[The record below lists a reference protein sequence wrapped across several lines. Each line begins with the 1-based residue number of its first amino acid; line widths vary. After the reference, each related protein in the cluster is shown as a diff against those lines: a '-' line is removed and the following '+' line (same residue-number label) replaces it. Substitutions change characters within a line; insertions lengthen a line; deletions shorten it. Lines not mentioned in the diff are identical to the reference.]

1 MQSDKDN
8 YHYYYIMTKFTI
20 IIGTR
25 RGYRKVSLRGF
36 SSNKALQVNADD
48 GRNIDRS
55 SDIADEFRGDRTGL
69 DTYFRDKESS
79 IQRDFVK
86 DSESGAA
93 DGVSASELEDWKVNR
108 DDMLDQL
115 DQQKDDVMDLA
126 FFAASVSDSDSD
138 SDSNS
143 DNSGDNTN
151 GNNNNSVNGTSGGN
165 PVESNSNDPAYHA
178 QDSSD
183 VVQTDFPSFDPF
195 EE

>member
-1 MQSDKDN
+1 MIN
-8 YHYYYIMTKFTI
+8 LTI
-20 IIGTR
+20 LIGTR
-25 RGYRKVSLRGF
+25 KGFRKVSLRGF

-79 IQRDFVK
+79 IQRDFVE

-143 DNSGDNTN
+143 DNSGDNIN

-165 PVESNSNDPAYHA
+165 PVESNSNDPAYFA

>member
-1 MQSDKDN
+1 M
-8 YHYYYIMTKFTI
+8 
-20 IIGTR
+20 
-25 RGYRKVSLRGF
+25 
-36 SSNKALQVNADD
+36 ALQVNAND

-55 SDIADEFRGDRTGL
+55 SDIANEFRGDRTGL
-69 DTYFRDKESS
+69 DTYFRDKEES
-79 IQRDFVK
+79 IKRDFIQ
-86 DSESGAA
+86 DSETGAA
-93 DGVSASELEDWKVNR
+93 DGVSANELESWKDNR

-126 FFAASVSDSDSD
+126 SIGVSDSDSD
-138 SDSNS
+138 SDNNS
-143 DNSGDNTN
+143 DNSGDNIN
-151 GNNNNSVNGTSGGN
+151 GNNNNNVNGTSGGS

>member
-1 MQSDKDN
+1 
-8 YHYYYIMTKFTI
+8 MTKFTI

-36 SSNKALQVNADD
+36 SSNKALQVNAND

-86 DSESGAA
+86 DSESAAA
-93 DGVSASELEDWKVNR
+93 DGVSASELEDWKVNK

-126 FFAASVSDSDSD
+126 SFAASVSDSDSD

-143 DNSGDNTN
+143 DNSGDNIN

-165 PVESNSNDPAYHA
+165 PVESNSNDPAYFA

>member
-1 MQSDKDN
+1 M
-8 YHYYYIMTKFTI
+8 
-20 IIGTR
+20 
-25 RGYRKVSLRGF
+25 
-36 SSNKALQVNADD
+36 ALQVNAND

-55 SDIADEFRGDRTGL
+55 SDIANEFRGDRTGL
-69 DTYFRDKESS
+69 DTYFRDKEES
-79 IQRDFVK
+79 IKRDFIQ
-86 DSESGAA
+86 DSETGPA
-93 DGVSASELEDWKVNR
+93 DGVSANELESWKDNR

-126 FFAASVSDSDSD
+126 SIGVSDSDSD
-138 SDSNS
+138 SDNNS

>member
-1 MQSDKDN
+1 M
-8 YHYYYIMTKFTI
+8 
-20 IIGTR
+20 
-25 RGYRKVSLRGF
+25 
-36 SSNKALQVNADD
+36 ALQVNAND

-55 SDIADEFRGDRTGL
+55 SDIANEFRGDRTGL

-126 FFAASVSDSDSD
+126 FFCC
-138 SDSNS
+138 
-143 DNSGDNTN
+143 
-151 GNNNNSVNGTSGGN
+151 
-165 PVESNSNDPAYHA
+165 
-178 QDSSD
+178 
-183 VVQTDFPSFDPF
+183 
-195 EE
+195 

>member
-1 MQSDKDN
+1 MIKL
-8 YHYYYIMTKFTI
+8 TI

-25 RGYRKVSLRGF
+25 RGYRKVFLRGF

-69 DTYFRDKESS
+69 ETYFRDKELS
-79 IQRDFVK
+79 IQRDFDR

-93 DGVSASELEDWKVNR
+93 DGVSASELEDWRIAK
-108 DDMLDQL
+108 DDMLEQL
-115 DQQKDDVMDLA
+115 DQQKDDVMDLTT
-126 FFAASVSDSDSD
+126 FAASVSDSDSDSD

-143 DNSGDNTN
+143 DNSGDNIN

-165 PVESNSNDPAYHA
+165 SVESNSNDPVYYA

>member
-1 MQSDKDN
+1 MIQ
-8 YHYYYIMTKFTI
+8 FTI

-25 RGYRKVSLRGF
+25 KGYRKVYLRGF
-36 SSNKALQVNADD
+36 SSQKALQVNSND

-55 SDIADEFRGDRTGL
+55 ADIANEYRGDRAGL

-79 IQRDFVK
+79 IQRDFLQ
-86 DSESGAA
+86 DTESGAA
-93 DGVSASELEDWKVNR
+93 DGVSASELESWKDNR
-108 DDMLDQL
+108 DDLLDQL
-115 DQQKDDVMDLA
+115 DQQKDDVFDLA
-126 FFAASVSDSDSD
+126 STGVSVSDSDSD

-143 DNSGDNTN
+143 DNSGDNIN

-165 PVESNSNDPAYHA
+165 PVESNSNDSAYHA